1 MTAHEELFEL
11 MRSMPERDALEVFRR
26 ARQSHRF
33 EDILSHAK
41 NGDLL
46 TQLSL
51 VPDTNRRYDFPYRL
65 AMLQYC

>member
-1 MTAHEELFEL
+1 
-11 MRSMPERDALEVFRR
+11 MPERDALEVFRR
-26 ARQSHRF
+26 AHQSHRF